1 MAAGDVHERPTFNYE
16 LIDDF
21 SRGAGVAHTVG
32 LVWSDMWQTPTS
44 GEPVLFRGDAASFS
58 VLVHVPNVDGPE
70 GASIARVLVG
80 AASFVVT
87 STQIMGLFLD
97 GTFRA
102 DRKVDAQRG
111 SAVAY
116 CAPLDQV
123 SYVALERTRSM
134 FGPGKDRSLTVAFR
148 DGPLMSGGAL
158 LAFEPRDEHVTPI
171 RTRRASVRAIGD
183 LIADGAI
190 AAQLPFSSG
199 ERRMR
204 LRLAEGAGWQPDG
217 DGEFVRNLWGE
228 RDDAGVP

>member
-1 MAAGDVHERPTFNYE
+1 MGAGDDRGDPTLRYE
-16 LIDDF
+16 LIEDF
-21 SRGAGVAHTVG
+21 SHMAGAAHTVG

-58 VLVHVPNVDGPE
+58 VLVNVPNSDEPE
-70 GASIARVLVG
+70 GASIARVFVG

-87 STQIMGLFLD
+87 SRQIMGLFLD
-97 GTFRA
+97 GTFKA
-102 DRKVDAQRG
+102 DRMIDADRG

-134 FGPGKDRSLTVAFR
+134 FGAGKDRSLTVAFR

-158 LAFEPRDEHVTPI
+158 LTFDPGDEYVAP
-171 RTRRASVRAIGD
+171 TRARKALVRAVGD
-183 LIADGAI
+183 LIANGAI
-190 AAQLPFSSG
+190 SAQLPSSSG

-204 LRLAEGAGWQPDG
+204 LRRAGDVGWEPDG
-217 DGEFVRNLWGE
+217 DGELVRNLWGE
-228 RDDAGVP
+228 RDGAGTP